1 MKTKRVKKLSTG
13 SVVRNYKAGLLDR
26 TQQSEFEKLI
36 NKRQIKDLSAFFLEE
51 SLTDYEFN
59 YHLRTLNY

>member
-1 MKTKRVKKLSTG
+1 MKTKRVKKQYATI
-13 SVVRNYKAGLLDR
+13 REYKAGLLDAVENA
-26 TQQSEFEKLI
+26 EFEKRL
-36 NKRQIKDLSAFFLEE
+36 NKKSIRELSAFFLEE